1 MAGIGVKLNKIYSK
15 NSITTNLLGFGFS
28 TVITIAPMIVV
39 IGAIIVMQL
48 LLGFSSLDYFSR
60 ELYACTVLYIFI
72 FALIAASPFNAV
84 LSRYLSDTIYD
95 EKYDAILPCYYIGLI
110 LNMGL
115 ALLMG
120 VPFCIWELVVG
131 QVGPVFVFA
140 GFCGYLALGFVFFSM
155 LFLSICK
162 DYGRISRSFLAGM
175 LLAIG
180 LSFLLVKV
188 FGMETTLAMLLG
200 LDCGFALTGAL
211 EMARIRSYFRVNNG
225 DYKAVLHYFKKYW
238 QLVFANFF
246 YILGLFIHNFVFWTT
261 DMRIVVAKSFV
272 CMTTYDMATCLAM
285 FTNISA
291 TVIFISRMEM
301 SFHERYKKYSEAI
314 IGGRGMDI
322 INAKKRMFGQMRM
335 EIMNLVRIQ
344 FIVTVVLYLVFIILM
359 PRFGFGG
366 IILQI
371 YPCLAAGYFILF
383 LMYGEILFLYYFN
396 DLNGSLA
403 SALSFCLATL
413 LGSIV
418 SCHFTAIWFGVGLVF
433 GSFVGFTVAFFR
445 LKSME
450 KNLDVHIFCN
460 GNLLDRGPGKK
471 QPSNIVFDRESVEM
485 NEYLKGRQ

>member
-15 NSITTNLLGFGFS
+15 NTVTTNLLGFGFS
-28 TVITIAPMIVV
+28 TIITIAPMIVV

-48 LLGFSSLDYFSR
+48 ILGFSDLDYYSR

-72 FALIAASPFNAV
+72 FALLTASPFNAV

-95 EKYDAILPCYYIGLI
+95 EQYDAILPCYYMGLI
-110 LNMGL
+110 LNM
-115 ALLMG
+115 LLSLLLG

-131 QVGPVFVFA
+131 EVAPVFVFA
-140 GFCGYLALGFVFFSM
+140 GFCGYIALGFVLFSM

-175 LLAIG
+175 LLTVG
-180 LSFLLVKV
+180 VSFILVKV

-200 LDCGFALTGAL
+200 LDVGFALTGAL

-225 DYKAVLHYFKKYW
+225 DYRAVLHYFKKYW

-301 SFHERYKKYSEAI
+301 NFHERYKKYSEAV

-322 INAKKRMFGQMRM
+322 QNAKRRMFEQMRM

-344 FIVTVVLYLVFIILM
+344 FIVTVILYLIFIILM

-371 YPCLAAGYFILF
+371 YPCLAAGYFIMF
-383 LMYGEILFLYYFN
+383 LMYGELLFLYYFN
-396 DLNGSLA
+396 DLNGALA
-403 SALSFCLATL
+403 SALSFVLATL
-413 LGSIV
+413 IGSIV
-418 SCHFTAIWFGVGLVF
+418 ACHLTAIWFGVGLVF
-433 GSFVGFTVAFFR
+433 GAFVGFTVAFFR
-445 LKSME
+445 LKNTE
-450 KNLDVHIFCN
+450 KHLDVHIFCN

-471 QPSNIVFDRESVEM
+471 QPSNVVYDREALD
-485 NEYLKGRQ
+485 LKAVMKERQ